1 MHAQW
6 VGANKSNAQVIQN
19 ATATGVFT
27 HLGQNEA
34 VALCV
39 DELSTLIKNLNN
51 AANSS
56 AVLDMVGV
64 LLEGYNHRELSKLT
78 AQSGKHKL

>member
-27 HLGQNEA
+27 DLGQNEA